1 MATKVTLTSV
11 FKCYAPE
18 VFAALT
24 DPAVL
29 AEVMAESESLD
40 PLVEVHSRSGHVE
53 IHIRRGFEQQWPA
66 LVSSFIGE
74 RLQIEEERR
83 WQQTSENSWEGVL
96 QLRSP
101 GLPIEVT
108 ANLRLFDTGAG
119 SELEISGLVR
129 CSVPLIGGKVERL
142 AADLV
147 EDAFHHESEV
157 AARHCA

>member
-11 FKCYAPE
+11 FKCPASA
-18 VFAALT
+18 VFGALT
-24 DPAVL
+24 DTAVL

-40 PLVEVHSRSGHVE
+40 PVVEVNSRSGHVE

-66 LVSSFIGE
+66 LVSSFIGK

-83 WQQTSENSWEGVL
+83 WQQTGDNSWEGVL

-108 ANLRLFDTGAG
+108 ANLRLYEASAG
-119 SELEISGLVR
+119 SELAISGLVR
-129 CSVPLIGGKVERL
+129 CSVPLIGGKVEQL

-147 EDAFHHESEV
+147 KDAFEHESEV